1 VPQAQAT
8 GGDVVEVADIA
19 IHCERRGSGPRI
31 VVLHHSYGAPG
42 WVPFYERLAEQAEV
56 LAPDL
61 PGYGRSGQPAWA
73 RDVRDL
79 AILVGAWLRKQDLGP
94 VTLVGCGFGG
104 YVAAELAAMQPQV
117 LGRLVLVGA
126 AGVLPEGEK
135 ILDQF
140 LISHSEYVQAGFSSR
155 AAYEAVFGD
164 TIGDDLLMQWDLNRE
179 MTTRIGW
186 KPYMY
191 DRRLLPLLRDV
202 TAPTLLV
209 WGAHD
214 RVVPRQC
221 AERYREALP
230 NAHLEIVPDCGHA
243 VDLEAPD
250 ALARLV
256 LAEIAASS

>member
-1 VPQAQAT
+1 VSQAQTMA
-8 GGDVVEVADIA
+8 GEMVEVADIA
-19 IHCERRGSGPRI
+19 IHCPRRGAGPRL
-31 VVLHHSYGAPG
+31 VVLHHSFGVPG
-42 WVPFYERLAEQAEV
+42 WIPLYDRLAEQAEV

-79 AILVGAWLRKQDLGP
+79 AILMGAWLRKQELGP

-104 YVAAELAAMQPQV
+104 YVAAEMAAMQPQV
-117 LGRLVLVGA
+117 LERLVLVGA
-126 AGVLPEGEK
+126 AGVLPEGDK

-140 LISHSEYVQAGFSSR
+140 LISHSEYVQAAFSSR
-155 AAYEAVFGD
+155 VAYEAVYGREITD
-164 TIGDDLLMQWDLNRE
+164 EVLLQWDCNRE
-179 MTTRIGW
+179 MTTRVGW

-202 TAPTLLV
+202 TTPTLLV
-209 WGAHD
+209 WGSED

-221 AERYREALP
+221 AERYRQALP
-230 NAHLEIVPDCGHA
+230 DARLEIVSGCGHA

-256 LAEIAASS
+256 LADVLGTR